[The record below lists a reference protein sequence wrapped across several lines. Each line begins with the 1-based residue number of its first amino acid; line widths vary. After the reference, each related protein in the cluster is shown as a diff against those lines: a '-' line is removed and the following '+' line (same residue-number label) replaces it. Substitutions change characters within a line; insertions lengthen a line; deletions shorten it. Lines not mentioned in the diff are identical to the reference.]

1 MVKLKVSNLSLSV
14 RFCHPA
20 PNRGAMPMTDNPYSV
35 MHKVA
40 KNTKT
45 SGRVRV
51 SSFRPEDCRPTLA
64 RHKVLCLG
72 TEGIVENVQE
82 RISNP
87 NC

>member
-20 PNRGAMPMTDNPYSV
+20 PNRGAMPMSDDPYSV
-35 MHKVA
+35 MHKRA

-45 SGRVRV
+45 NGRVQV
-51 SSFRPEDCRPTLA
+51 SSFRPEDCRPKVA

-72 TEGIVENVQE
+72 TKSIVENVRE
-82 RISNP
+82 RIYQS
-87 NC
+87 

>member
-14 RFCHPA
+14 RFCHSA

-35 MHKVA
+35 THKLA

-45 SGRVRV
+45 NGRVQV
-51 SSFRPEDCRPTLA
+51 TSFRPEDCRPKVA
-64 RHKVLCLG
+64 RHKTFCLG
-72 TEGIVENVQE
+72 TESIVENVQE